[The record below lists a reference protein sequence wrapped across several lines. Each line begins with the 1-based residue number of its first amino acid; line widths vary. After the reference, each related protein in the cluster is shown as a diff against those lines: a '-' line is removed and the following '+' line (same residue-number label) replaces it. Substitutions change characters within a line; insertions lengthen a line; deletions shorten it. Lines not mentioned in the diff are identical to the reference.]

1 MRSGEIYCVSGEND
15 TMWRLGDLRPGV
27 FFTIGMKLPGAF
39 FFLHRDA
46 GCRTNG
52 YGRVVLKS
60 VILIVAL

>member
-1 MRSGEIYCVSGEND
+1 
-15 TMWRLGDLRPGV
+15 MWRLGDLRPGV